1 MQQMSVC
8 QMCVANWVMTPPPLG
23 MKEDFILD
31 TTESM
36 EVTGGNPVFR
46 VKPQQ
51 SNLVQPV
58 CKHSCVTGVGGNNI
72 HKLANSYRLIFHI
85 LCNGRVTGRSLVQ

>member
-1 MQQMSVC
+1 
-8 QMCVANWVMTPPPLG
+8 

-36 EVTGGNPVFR
+36 EVTGGNLVFG
-46 VKPQQ
+46 VKPQL

-58 CKHSCVTGVGGNNI
+58 CKHSCVIRVGGNNI
-72 HKLANSYRLIFHI
+72 HKL
-85 LCNGRVTGRSLVQ
+85 VTATG